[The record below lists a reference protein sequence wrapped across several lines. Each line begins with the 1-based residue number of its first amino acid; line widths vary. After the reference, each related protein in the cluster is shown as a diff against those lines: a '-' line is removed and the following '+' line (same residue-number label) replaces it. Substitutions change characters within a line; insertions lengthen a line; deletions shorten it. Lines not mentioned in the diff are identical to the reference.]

1 MGGNDA
7 RIKPQGKQ
15 PTRPVM
21 GTGTGFHRNQTLG
34 RQLHTPC
41 EKFVYRDFPRSQAPV
56 VDYFFLGD
64 GIFYIGVK

>member
-1 MGGNDA
+1 
-7 RIKPQGKQ
+7 
-15 PTRPVM
+15 M